1 MVRVRLT
8 ESQLR
13 RIIYEELLD
22 HYLVQKELWG
32 DREKQDRP
40 TKMDSP
46 INKGHTSA

>member
-22 HYLVQKELWG
+22 HYLLQKELWG
-32 DREKQDRP
+32 DRIEQDRSKM
-40 TKMDSP
+40 TKPD
-46 INKGHTSA
+46 NKGRTSA